1 MNSVPKLFS
10 CCYADCWT
18 ENHFST
24 EFGVLTPNR
33 THSHTLFWGCVSRWF
48 GRALAWHAR
57 GHRFDPGIL
66 HHQNTVDFQVEING
80 VFVFIS
86 KQVHRFIRCTRV
98 EPPELPAFW
107 QKGRRDYQILYA
119 ASGKAHFWFI
129 STNWFIRNFKQY
141 MKISPAQ
148 YILSLRMVNAQSLL
162 ENTDYTIGEI
172 AEIVG
177 CENPLYFS
185 RVFKKAYG
193 VSPAQYRKKP
203 EELQDQW
210 SSGQTISSI
219 CSNTSSICRTSVN
232 WVRARSRL

>member
-1 MNSVPKLFS
+1 
-10 CCYADCWT
+10 
-18 ENHFST
+18 
-24 EFGVLTPNR
+24 
-33 THSHTLFWGCVSRWF
+33 
-48 GRALAWHAR
+48 
-57 GHRFDPGIL
+57 
-66 HHQNTVDFQVEING
+66 
-80 VFVFIS
+80 
-86 KQVHRFIRCTRV
+86 
-98 EPPELPAFW
+98 
-107 QKGRRDYQILYA
+107 
-119 ASGKAHFWFI
+119 
-129 STNWFIRNFKQY
+129 

-193 VSPAQYRKKP
+193 VSPAQYQKKP

-210 SSGQTISSI
+210 SSGQTISSS